1 MRLQPAGGVNDK
13 VFPPTYPAP
22 RGQEGTR
29 HAMET
34 RWIQQEADEPVPTDC
49 ILVNSVPS
57 QANRLEEHALR
68 CRAALGLPDIK
79 VLFTRLDNETPLSA
93 MEAPHRI
100 FDALLRDSE
109 LSGEPFRNSTIGQSL
124 INSTSANASAL
135 LQYAPLT
142 LLLGG
147 WDSRRRSGAFCLSRA
162 LASELDAT
170 DAYVGVT
177 STSRMDTKEIVRS
190 AGAGRIRVEDD
201 QATCPATEP

>member
-1 MRLQPAGGVNDK
+1 MELAERILASVSERQVIRYNVRLQPAGGVNDK

-29 HAMET
+29 YAMET

-49 ILVNSVPS
+49 ILVDSVPS

-68 CRAALGLPDIK
+68 CRDALGLPDIK

-100 FDALLRDSE
+100 FDALLRVSE

-124 INSTSANASAL
+124 INST
-135 LQYAPLT
+135 
-142 LLLGG
+142 
-147 WDSRRRSGAFCLSRA
+147 
-162 LASELDAT
+162 
-170 DAYVGVT
+170 
-177 STSRMDTKEIVRS
+177 I
-190 AGAGRIRVEDD
+190 AGQRWK
-201 QATCPATEP
+201 T